1 MMKPM
6 RELTPK
12 EIRSIRKLVTS
23 KCASYDKEYGC
34 LPLSGTPQNHRFC
47 GERRSSGMNELWA
60 DQTEASDMELVTTSE
75 CPMLNICYTH
85 SAMCSYFR
93 ESVLPNDPELSAAF
107 QPLPTKSCK
116 YCGKSFPVDGRKVY
130 CSANCANAASR
141 EQTAARVRKHRKKKA
156 DM

>member
-1 MMKPM
+1 MPMMKPQ

-12 EIRSIRKLVTS
+12 EIRSIRKLVTT
-23 KCASYDKEYGC
+23 KCANYDKEYGC
-34 LPLSGTPQNHRFC
+34 LPLDC
-47 GERRSSGMNELWA
+47 
-60 DQTEASDMELVTTSE
+60 E

-107 QPLPTKSCK
+107 QPLPTKRCK
-116 YCGKSFPVDGRKVY
+116 YCGKPFPIDGRKVY
-130 CSANCANAASR
+130 CSKNCADAASR

>member
-12 EIRSIRKLVTS
+12 EIRSIRKLVTA
-23 KCASYDKEYGC
+23 KCANYDKEYGC
-34 LPLSGTPQNHRFC
+34 LPLDC
-47 GERRSSGMNELWA
+47 
-60 DQTEASDMELVTTSE
+60 E

-107 QPLPTKSCK
+107 QSLPTKRCK
-116 YCGKSFPVDGRKVY
+116 
-130 CSANCANAASR
+130 
-141 EQTAARVRKHRKKKA
+141 H
-156 DM
+156 

>member
-23 KCASYDKEYGC
+23 KCANYDKEYGC
-34 LPLSGTPQNHRFC
+34 LPLDC
-47 GERRSSGMNELWA
+47 
-60 DQTEASDMELVTTSE
+60 E
-75 CPMLNICYTH
+75 CPMFGICYTH

-107 QPLPTKSCK
+107 SRCPPS
-116 YCGKSFPVDGRKVY
+116 
-130 CSANCANAASR
+130 AASIAASLFWLTGARYTALQIALMPPAGSRQQPGYESTGKTGDPIKSSDFMGR
-141 EQTAARVRKHRKKKA
+141 EGTAE
-156 DM
+156 

>member
-23 KCASYDKEYGC
+23 KCANYDKEYGC
-34 LPLSGTPQNHRFC
+34 LPLDC
-47 GERRSSGMNELWA
+47 
-60 DQTEASDMELVTTSE
+60 E

-107 QPLPTKSCK
+107 QPLPTKRCK
-116 YCGKSFPVDGRKVY
+116 HCGKPFPIDGRKVY
-130 CSANCANAASR
+130 CSANCADAASR
-141 EQTAARVRKHRKKKA
+141 EQTAARVRKHRENRGPHKVK
-156 DM
+156 

>member
-1 MMKPM
+1 MMKPQ

-12 EIRSIRKLVTS
+12 EIRSIRKLVTA
-23 KCASYDKEYGC
+23 KCANYDKEYGC
-34 LPLSGTPQNHRFC
+34 LPLDC
-47 GERRSSGMNELWA
+47 
-60 DQTEASDMELVTTSE
+60 E

-130 CSANCANAASR
+130 CSANCADAASR

>member
-12 EIRSIRKLVTS
+12 EIRSIRKLVTT
-23 KCASYDKEYGC
+23 KCANYDKEYGC
-34 LPLSGTPQNHRFC
+34 LPLDC
-47 GERRSSGMNELWA
+47 
-60 DQTEASDMELVTTSE
+60 E

-93 ESVLPNDPELSAAF
+93 ESVLPNDPGLSAAF
-107 QPLPTKSCK
+107 QPLPTKRCK
-116 YCGKSFPVDGRKVY
+116 H
-130 CSANCANAASR
+130 CADAASR
-141 EQTAARVRKHRKKKA
+141 KRTAARVRKHRKKKA

>member
-12 EIRSIRKLVTS
+12 EIRSIRKLVTT
-23 KCASYDKEYGC
+23 KCANHDKEYGC
-34 LPLSGTPQNHRFC
+34 LPLDC
-47 GERRSSGMNELWA
+47 
-60 DQTEASDMELVTTSE
+60 E

-107 QPLPTKSCK
+107 QQLPQQFLPLGIEQSVIHPVLVTPLKTVQFLPGQK
-116 YCGKSFPVDGRKVY
+116 PLLPQQLRINKIMIAGKGRE
-130 CSANCANAASR
+130 R
-141 EQTAARVRKHRKKKA
+141 LIG
-156 DM
+156 